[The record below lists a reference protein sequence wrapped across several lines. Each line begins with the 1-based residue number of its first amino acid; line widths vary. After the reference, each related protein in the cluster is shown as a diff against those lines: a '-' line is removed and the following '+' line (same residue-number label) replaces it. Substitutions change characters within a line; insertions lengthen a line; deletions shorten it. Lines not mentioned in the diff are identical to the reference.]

1 MSSSPRPAHS
11 KKQGSASKNKSDS
24 LGVIQKSLATGFAL
38 HQQGKLDEAQLY
50 YETVLRADPKNFD
63 ALHLLGVIAHQRQNH
78 PAAID
83 LLDQAIQHN
92 PRSALAHLNRGN
104 TLKEMGELQR
114 AVADYEQAIAIQPG
128 YAEAYFNLGI
138 ALQEFQ
144 QPDRALVCYRKAV
157 GHKPDFAEAYFAL
170 GNALQEHGQ
179 IDAAIVSLQE
189 ATRLRPDFAA
199 AYCNLGNLFKELG
212 RFDDAVAVFGEAIR
226 AQPDFAVAYC
236 NLGNAQKEMQ
246 QFQQAIASYSHAT
259 ALNPDFAE
267 AHWNRSLVHLLLGE
281 FEAAWPLFE
290 WRWKAKKNNISLPDF
305 RRPLWLGESAL
316 SGKTILIC
324 WEQGFGDT
332 IQFCRYASLVQAFG
346 AKVLL
351 VVPPSLV
358 PLLKTLDGVDQVL
371 GPDEPISDFD
381 YYCPL
386 MSLPLAFHTTL
397 QTIPAPK
404 AYLHADQSKS
414 SFWAA
419 KLPPTGRK
427 RVGIAW
433 SGSATNK
440 SRSTPL
446 AELIQ
451 HLPRHL
457 DYVCI
462 QKDVTDVERDI
473 LAEQNMFCFDQ
484 DLADFSDTAA
494 LCGLMDLIISIDTS
508 AAHLAGGMGKPTWV
522 LLPHL
527 PDWRWLL
534 DSSESPWYPSMR
546 LFRQEEMGTWHPV
559 LQRVNHSLIQLF
571 PAGGD
576 SILP

>member
-1 MSSSPRPAHS
+1 MSSSPRPPHS
-11 KKQGSASKNKSDS
+11 QKQGSASKKTREN
-24 LGVIQKSLATGFAL
+24 LVAIQINLNEGFAL
-38 HQQGKLDEAQLY
+38 HQQGKLDEAHFH
-50 YETVLRADPKNFD
+50 YEAVLKADPRNFD
-63 ALHLLGVIAHQRQNH
+63 ALHLLGVIAHQRH
-78 PAAID
+78 DHAAAMT
-83 LLDQAIQHN
+83 LLDRAIQHN

-104 TLKEMGELQR
+104 TLKEMGDLQR
-114 AVADYEQAIAIQPG
+114 AVAGYEQAIAIQPG

-144 QPDRALVCYRKAV
+144 QPDRALVCYREAV
-157 GHKPDFAEAYFAL
+157 GLKPDFAEAYFAL

-189 ATRLRPDFAA
+189 ATRLRPGFVAA
-199 AYCNLGNLFKELG
+199 FCNLGNLFKEVG
-212 RFDDAVAVFGEAIR
+212 RLDDAVAVYAEAIR
-226 AQPDFAVAYC
+226 LQPDFAVAHC
-236 NLGNAQKEMQ
+236 NLGNVQKEKQ
-246 QFQQAIASYSHAT
+246 QFQSAIASYNRAT
-259 ALNPDFAE
+259 TLNPDFAE

-305 RRPLWLGESAL
+305 GRPLWLGEQAL
-316 SGKTILIC
+316 TGTTILIC

-332 IQFCRYASLVQAFG
+332 IQFCRYVPLVQALG

-358 PLLKTLDGVDQVL
+358 PLLKTLHGVDQVL
-371 GPDEPISDFD
+371 SPDEPVSDFD

-386 MSLPLAFHTTL
+386 MSLPMAFHTTL
-397 QTIPAPK
+397 NTIPAPS
-404 AYLHADQSKS
+404 AYLHAEENRMQ
-414 SFWAA
+414 FWKA
-419 KLPPTGRK
+419 KLPHSSRK

-440 SRSTPL
+440 SRSLPL

-462 QKDVTDVERDI
+462 QKDVTDMERVI
-473 LAEQNMFCFDQ
+473 LAEQNMFYFDQ
-484 DLADFSDTAA
+484 DIADFSDTAA
-494 LCGLMDLIISIDTS
+494 LCGLLDLVISIDTS
-508 AAHLAGGMGKPTWV
+508 AVHLAGAMGKPTWV

-534 DSSESPWYPSMR
+534 DRSDSPWYPSMR
-546 LFRQEEMGTWHPV
+546 LIRQEEMGAWHTV
-559 LQRVNHSLIQLF
+559 LQRVAHDLTQLF
-571 PAGGD
+571 RPCDD
-576 SILP
+576 SVLP

>member
-1 MSSSPRPAHS
+1 MPPQSRIPQGQ
-11 KKQGSASKNKSDS
+11 KQFSASKRSQDS
-24 LGVIQKSLATGFAL
+24 ISEIQKNLSTGFGL
-38 HQQGKLDEAQLY
+38 HQQGKLDGAQFQ
-50 YETVLRADPKNFD
+50 YEKVLKADPKNFD

-78 PAAID
+78 AAAIE
-83 LLDQAIQHN
+83 LLDRAIQQN

-104 TLKEMGELQR
+104 TLKEMGNLK
-114 AVADYEQAIAIQPG
+114 QAIANYKQAVAIHPG
-128 YAEAYFNLGI
+128 YAEAYVNLGI
-138 ALQEFQ
+138 ALQESQ
-144 QPDRALVCYRKAV
+144 QADQALTCFRQAIAL
-157 GHKPDFAEAYFAL
+157 KPDFAEAFFAL
-170 GNALQEHGQ
+170 GNALQDCGQ
-179 IDAAIVSLQE
+179 TDAALVSLLE
-189 ATRLRPDFAA
+189 ATRLRPGFVA
-199 AYCNLGNLFKELG
+199 AYCNLGNLLRELG
-212 RFDDAVAVFGEAIR
+212 RFDDAVAVFAEAIR

-236 NLGNAQKEMQ
+236 NLGNVQKEMQ
-246 QFQQAIASYSHAT
+246 QFRLAIASYTQAT

-267 AHWNRSLVHLLLGE
+267 AHWNQSLVYLLLGE

-305 RRPLWLGESAL
+305 RRPLWLGEPAL

-332 IQFCRYASLVQAFG
+332 IQFCRYASHVQALG

-351 VVPPSLV
+351 VVPSSLV

-397 QTIPAPK
+397 YTIPAPK
-404 AYLHADQSKS
+404 AYLHTNEGKS

-433 SGSATNK
+433 SGSTTNK
-440 SRSTPL
+440 SRSVPL
-446 AELIQ
+446 AELIL
-451 HLPRHL
+451 HLPKHL

-462 QKDVTDVERDI
+462 QKDVTAVERAI
-473 LAEQNMFCFDQ
+473 LSNANMYCFEQDV
-484 DLADFSDTAA
+484 ADFSDTAA
-494 LCGLMDLIISIDTS
+494 LCGLMDMVISIDTS
-508 AAHLAGGMGKPTWV
+508 AAHLAGALGKQTWV
-522 LLPHL
+522 LLPQL

-534 DSSESPWYPSMR
+534 ERADTPWYPSMR
-546 LFRQEEMGTWHPV
+546 LYRQVQLGVWEPV
-559 LQRVNHSLIQLF
+559 LQRVAQDLAELF
-571 PAGGD
+571 PPSPA
-576 SILP
+576 